1 MKKCLVCQNTFT
13 HALNLTCSKK
23 CSYTLKG
30 KITKEKNEVK
40 ASEEEIERLKEVLSR
55 GYINDYGI
63 IQKQA
68 NLSFGNRVIRRL
80 ILNDPELLEL
90 KNNTYSKFITTKI
103 QKLSKED
110 FEFLVKDLKVLNYS
124 QVVEKWNIGLK
135 SLTVL
140 VKHFYGKKE
149 RTFKYSE
156 EERSFKKKYRKDRE
170 LLKDFRKIHGSKNE
184 TWIEKIVRSVLLSND
199 IDFYCQKHILLNTFK
214 CDFLIKDTKKI
225 IEVNGDYWHGYQKK
239 FEDLDEKVKKSVS
252 SYIKK
257 VKYYKDNGYE
267 LLEVWEHEINNNLN
281 EVVKKI
287 IKYGK
292 I

>member
-23 CSYTLKG
+23 YSYTLKG
-30 KITKEKNEVK
+30 KTTKEKNEVK

-63 IQKQA
+63 IKKQA

-80 ILNDPELLEL
+80 ILNNPELLEL

-110 FEFLVKDLKVLNYS
+110 FDFLVKDLKVLNYG
-124 QVVEKWNIGLK
+124 QVVEKWNVGLK

-156 EERSFKKKYRKDRE
+156 EERSFKKKYRKDR
-170 LLKDFRKIHGSKNE
+170 
-184 TWIEKIVRSVLLSND
+184 
-199 IDFYCQKHILLNTFK
+199 
-214 CDFLIKDTKKI
+214 
-225 IEVNGDYWHGYQKK
+225 
-239 FEDLDEKVKKSVS
+239 
-252 SYIKK
+252 
-257 VKYYKDNGYE
+257 
-267 LLEVWEHEINNNLN
+267 
-281 EVVKKI
+281 
-287 IKYGK
+287 
-292 I
+292 

>member
-1 MKKCLVCQNTFT
+1 MKKCLICQSTFT
-13 HALNLTCSKK
+13 HALNVTCSKE

-30 KITKEKNEVK
+30 KTTKEKNEVK
-40 ASEEEIERLKEVLSR
+40 VSEEEIERLKEVLSR

-63 IQKQA
+63 IKKQA
-68 NLSFGNRVIRRL
+68 NLNFGHRVIRRL
-80 ILNDPELLEL
+80 VLNDPELLKL
-90 KNNTYSKFITTKI
+90 KNSTYSKFITTKI

-110 FEFLVKDLKVLNYS
+110 FQFLVKDLKILNYD
-124 QVVEKWNIGLK
+124 QVVKKWNIGLK

-156 EERSFKKKYRKDRE
+156 EERAFKKKYRKDRE
-170 LLKDFRKIHGSKNE
+170 LLKDFRKIHGSKSE
-184 TWIEKIVRSVLLSND
+184 TWIEKIVRAVLLSNN
-199 IDFYCQKHILLNTFK
+199 IDFYCQTHILLNTFK

-225 IEVNGDYWHGYQKK
+225 IEVNGDYWHGYQKN

-252 SYIKK
+252 SYDKK
-257 VKYYKDNGYE
+257 VEYYKNNGYE

>member
-1 MKKCLVCQNTFT
+1 VFT
-13 HALNLTCSKK
+13 
-23 CSYTLKG
+23 KG
-30 KITKEKNEVK
+30 NKDSITSSNKTTKEKNEVK
-40 ASEEEIERLKEVLSR
+40 VSEEEIERLKEVLSR

-63 IQKQA
+63 IKKQA
-68 NLSFGNRVIRRL
+68 NLNFGHRVIRRL
-80 ILNDPELLEL
+80 VLNDPELLKL
-90 KNNTYSKFITTKI
+90 KNSTYSKFITTKI

-110 FEFLVKDLKVLNYS
+110 FQFLVKDLKILNYD
-124 QVVEKWNIGLK
+124 QVVKKWNIGLK

-156 EERSFKKKYRKDRE
+156 EERAFKKKYRKDRE

-184 TWIEKIVRSVLLSND
+184 TWIEKIVRSILLSNN
-199 IDFYCQKHILLNTFK
+199 IDFYCQTHILLNTFK

-225 IEVNGDYWHGYQKK
+225 IEVNGDYWHGYQKN

-252 SYIKK
+252 SYDKK
-257 VKYYKDNGYE
+257 VEYYKNNGYE

-287 IKYGK
+287 INYGK